1 MAQRKLINLST
12 ERMFRQL
19 IKEMRLASYAPS
31 KIPDVVMQELKS
43 DILLLKEDLN
53 ATINGS

>member
-31 KIPDVVMQELKS
+31 KIPDEVMQELKS

-53 ATINGS
+53 ATNNRS